1 MGLVLNSLKF
11 LLESHKSG
19 VRFDEVLTLGRQHM
33 TLSPERA
40 VSLLQDYKLW
50 PPPGGEE
57 MFLAELK
64 QAKWRFEVF
73 ARSLGA
79 KNVSSMDISDYEQ
92 ATIVHDLNFPTP
104 ANLHEKFDVVIDGG
118 TLEHVFHVPV
128 AMENCM
134 KITKTGGHIVIIT
147 NTNNLVGHG
156 FYQFSPELFYR
167 IFSSENGFEVKR
179 MVALEDTFG
188 RSSLFGVKYDFPIQ
202 GPWYEVHDP
211 DKVRKRNILITR
223 EPVVLLMLAKKIA
236 NVPIFKTV
244 PRQSEYGAD
253 DQSVL
258 NPTNQS
264 RFGRSVI
271 SSLLNNFPEKFWREW
286 LPRAAGLVDPFRV
299 WRHHRRNSFGNK
311 DFYTKAKE

>member
-1 MGLVLNSLKF
+1 
-11 LLESHKSG
+11 
-19 VRFDEVLTLGRQHM
+19 
-33 TLSPERA
+33 
-40 VSLLQDYKLW
+40 
-50 PPPGGEE
+50 
-57 MFLAELK
+57 
-64 QAKWRFEVF
+64 
-73 ARSLGA
+73 
-79 KNVSSMDISDYEQ
+79 MDISDYEQ